1 MGIEATED
9 TEAANSGF
17 EGTIEAANKAAD
29 GHRKL
34 ATKEEVME
42 LDLTFHIE
50 LQKDIWVNDFD
61 NFLDNHNNFFGNSCV
76 YIRL

>member
-29 GHRKL
+29 GHRQL
-34 ATKEEVME
+34 ATKEEVV
-42 LDLTFHIE
+42 LRNTIS
-50 LQKDIWVNDFD
+50 KVWI
-61 NFLDNHNNFFGNSCV
+61 NNWGSM
-76 YIRL
+76 ITDE

>member
-17 EGTIEAANKAAD
+17 EGTIEAANKATD
-29 GHRKL
+29 GHRQL

-42 LDLTFHIE
+42 LDLTFHIV

-61 NFLDNHNNFFGNSCV
+61 NFLDNHNFFRNS
-76 YIRL
+76 